1 VRHLTGKHQCTS
13 DRNEPLRR
21 LRATVKRT
29 AILKPFQSNC
39 SPSGHAS
46 ASFLDMATQTP
57 TPPVVEHPRAAG
69 PGEVAAEKA
78 LVPSPQALER
88 EILIPPSSPVSRL
101 PVEVDVAVP
110 LRDFRVRGLLALEPG
125 TVVES
130 EWGHGEDLPLASGNV
145 QLAWS
150 EFEVVETQ
158 LAVRLTRLA

>member
-1 VRHLTGKHQCTS
+1 
-13 DRNEPLRR
+13 
-21 LRATVKRT
+21 
-29 AILKPFQSNC
+29 
-39 SPSGHAS
+39 
-46 ASFLDMATQTP
+46 M
-57 TPPVVEHPRAAG
+57 
-69 PGEVAAEKA
+69 AAEKA

-88 EILIPPSSPVSRL
+88 EILIPSSSAVSRL

-110 LRDFRVRGLLALEPG
+110 LRDFRVRDLLALEPG